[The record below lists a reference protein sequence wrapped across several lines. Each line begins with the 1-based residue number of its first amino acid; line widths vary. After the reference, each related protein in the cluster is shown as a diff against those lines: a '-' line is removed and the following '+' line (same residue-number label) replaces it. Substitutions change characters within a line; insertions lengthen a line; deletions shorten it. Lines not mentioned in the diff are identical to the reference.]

1 MKLIKTPSILI
12 LCLFAALSPS
22 CKKVE
27 VTPPTP
33 TTQVEEVP
41 PALTARA
48 EGEPSAPAAN
58 RLPDFSWDRVPLYMH
73 IRKAQNFTEDEI
85 KYLATFPLVTF
96 EKTTGSQTFK
106 STEDGTLAAAKAV
119 KEINPSTKILYY
131 RNVFVHY
138 GSYKANAEIDKMPG
152 AFLVGRNGKT
162 KLIRGKCEAYDLT
175 NPQVREW
182 WVAHAKQLCADP
194 VIDGVFLDAIDKV
207 LKLNYLKR
215 DIGEK
220 KKAALVEGYK
230 TMMTETRQA
239 IGPDKIM
246 LANVLRV
253 GIPDNGLEAIKQ
265 FDGSYIEN
273 FEGTGD
279 KGYLATGIEAFQKV
293 AREGFM
299 IAFTAGLSEMQAE
312 DGEMNPENMDE
323 VRKGLGK
330 NEDYSKRFNYLLAM
344 FLVCAE
350 KHSYFLAHDGY
361 HAFKKNKFWMKRPAE
376 FDRPLGPPKGPA
388 VQDGYIYTREFAH
401 AKVRV
406 DIENEVGEIEWLE
419 PATGVAVSVK
429 GSAPSHAQET
439 PKQKQFKKLDADKS
453 GTLTMAEYISIN
465 PGPVR
470 EAAFAALNTDKD
482 DSLSLVEF
490 STPVKK

>member
-1 MKLIKTPSILI
+1 
-12 LCLFAALSPS
+12 
-22 CKKVE
+22 
-27 VTPPTP
+27 
-33 TTQVEEVP
+33 
-41 PALTARA
+41 
-48 EGEPSAPAAN
+48 
-58 RLPDFSWDRVPLYMH
+58 
-73 IRKAQNFTEDEI
+73 
-85 KYLATFPLVTF
+85 
-96 EKTTGSQTFK
+96 
-106 STEDGTLAAAKAV
+106 
-119 KEINPSTKILYY
+119 
-131 RNVFVHY
+131 
-138 GSYKANAEIDKMPG
+138 
-152 AFLVGRNGKT
+152 
-162 KLIRGKCEAYDLT
+162 
-175 NPQVREW
+175 
-182 WVAHAKQLCADP
+182 
-194 VIDGVFLDAIDKV
+194 VIDGIFFDAIDKI
-207 LKLNYLKR
+207 LKLSYLKR

-220 KKAALVEGYK
+220 KKAALAEGYK

-299 IAFTAGLSEMQAE
+299 IAFTAGLSEMQTE

-361 HAFKKNKFWMKRPAE
+361 HAHKKNKFWMKRPAE

-401 AKVRV
+401 AKVRL

-419 PATGVAVSVK
+419 PVK
-429 GSAPSHAQET
+429 
-439 PKQKQFKKLDADKS
+439 
-453 GTLTMAEYISIN
+453 N
-465 PGPVR
+465 
-470 EAAFAALNTDKD
+470 
-482 DSLSLVEF
+482 
-490 STPVKK
+490 

>member
-1 MKLIKTPSILI
+1 LGLGICFLGISA
-12 LCLFAALSPS
+12 CDQRVADS
-22 CKKVE
+22 
-27 VTPPTP
+27 TPPA
-33 TTQVEEVP
+33 
-41 PALTARA
+41 PAPKAVDQPVA
-48 EGEPSAPAAN
+48 DSAPPVPLPAHAAERAATF
-58 RLPDFSWDRVPLYMH
+58 RLPPFSWDRVPQYMH
-73 IRKAQNFTEDEI
+73 IRKATNFTEDEI

-96 EKTTGSQTFK
+96 EKTTGSQTFQ

-131 RNVFVHY
+131 RNVIVHWNT
-138 GSYKANAEIDKMPG
+138 YKANAEIEKIPG
-152 AFLVGRNGKT
+152 AFLVGSNGKT
-162 KLIRGKCEAYDLT
+162 NLVRGMNEAYDLT

-182 WVAHAKQLCADP
+182 WIRHAKQMCADP
-194 VIDGVFLDAIDKV
+194 LIDGLFLDAIDKV
-207 LKLNYLKR
+207 LKISYLKR

-253 GIPDNGLEAIKQ
+253 GIPDSGLEAIKQ

-279 KGYLATGIEAFQKV
+279 KEAKKKYLATGIEAFQKA

-299 IAFTAGLSEMQAE
+299 IAFTAGLSEMKTE
-312 DGEMNPENMDE
+312 DGELNPENMDE
-323 VRKGLGK
+323 IRKGLGK

-350 KHSYFLAHDGY
+350 KHSYFLAHDSY
-361 HAFKKNKFWMKRPAE
+361 VASKKNKVWMKRPAE

-401 AKVRV
+401 AKVRL
-406 DIENEVGEIEWLE
+406 DIENEVGQIEWLE
-419 PATGVAVSVK
+419 PEK
-429 GSAPSHAQET
+429 
-439 PKQKQFKKLDADKS
+439 
-453 GTLTMAEYISIN
+453 I
-465 PGPVR
+465 
-470 EAAFAALNTDKD
+470 
-482 DSLSLVEF
+482 
-490 STPVKK
+490 

>member
-1 MKLIKTPSILI
+1 MNPLIKKPSFLFLA
-12 LCLFAALSPS
+12 LCAAL
-22 CKKVE
+22 
-27 VTPPTP
+27 
-33 TTQVEEVP
+33 
-41 PALTARA
+41 AITAHA
-48 EGEPSAPAAN
+48 EGEPSTPAAN
-58 RLPDFSWDRVPLYMH
+58 HLPEFSWDRVPLYMH
-73 IRKAQNFTEDEI
+73 IRKAKNFTQDEI

-96 EKTTGSQTFK
+96 EKTTGSETYQ

-119 KEINPSTKILYY
+119 KEINPSTKVLYY
-131 RNVFVHY
+131 RNVIVHW
-138 GSYKANAEIDKMPG
+138 STYKTNAEIDKLPG
-152 AFLVGRNGKT
+152 AFLVGKQGKT
-162 KLIRGKCEAYDLT
+162 KLNWGKTEAYDLT
-175 NPQVREW
+175 NPQFREL
-182 WVAHAKQLCADP
+182 WVGNVKQLCADP
-194 VIDGVFLDAIDKV
+194 VIDGVFLDGIVKV
-207 LKLNYLKR
+207 LSLGYMVR
-215 DIGEK
+215 DIGKER
-220 KKAALVEGYK
+220 KAALVEGYK

-253 GIPDNGLEAIKQ
+253 GIPDSGLEAIKQ

-299 IAFTAGLSEMQAE
+299 IAFTAGLSEMQTE

-361 HAFKKNKFWMKRPAE
+361 HAFKKNKVWMTRPAE

-388 VQDGYIYTREFAH
+388 VQNGYIYTREFAH

-470 EAAFAALNTDKD
+470 KAAFAALNTDKD
-482 DSLSLVEF
+482 GSLSLLEF
-490 STPVKK
+490 STPPAKK